1 MIYDNNEATRA
12 LYRGLYLYLYLLIYI
27 YSVTNAIT
35 SIYIKQ
41 TWSAVVNLSKP
52 YSRFLIPTAN
62 FLQRLSQ
69 GLERWPLCWCEVPAL
84 LHQHVHLNRGRDIK
98 LTVFE
103 TKWRVDQ
110 VCETFHSTSCGQSRG
125 HGSRLCLSKRL
136 INFITVI

>member
-1 MIYDNNEATRA
+1 MICYDNNEATRA

-62 FLQRLSQ
+62 FFQRLSQ

-84 LHQHVHLNRGRDIK
+84 LHQHVHLNRGQDIK
-98 LTVFE
+98 LTE
-103 TKWRVDQ
+103 CLKRNGELTKCVERFTLPHVDSLEGTAAAC
-110 VCETFHSTSCGQSRG
+110 VSPRG
-125 HGSRLCLSKRL
+125 
-136 INFITVI
+136 